1 MEIILTRHAE
11 LRMKTR
17 NVSLEMVKDALKNP
31 DIIQTGYKNRNIAY
45 KIFKSRKLKVVYVQ
59 EEGKNIIITAMWE
72 E

>member
-45 KIFKSRKLKVVYVQ
+45 KI
-59 EEGKNIIITAMWE
+59 
-72 E
+72 